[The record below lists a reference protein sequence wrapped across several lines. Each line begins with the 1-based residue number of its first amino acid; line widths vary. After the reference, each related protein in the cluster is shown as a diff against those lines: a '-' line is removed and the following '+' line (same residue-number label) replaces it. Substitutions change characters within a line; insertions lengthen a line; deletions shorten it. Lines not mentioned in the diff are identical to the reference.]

1 MLKCDLFMRIQVNI
15 PKKLYLIGSSMHGTG
30 ESYPYPFLANQF
42 TAFDLDGDEF
52 VTKEE
57 IRQGLFSIVY
67 RTVSSS
73 NLKQ

>member
-1 MLKCDLFMRIQVNI
+1 MRFVYEDSGKYPNKILPNS
-15 PKKLYLIGSSMHGTG
+15 YCSMHGTG
-30 ESYPYPFLANQF
+30 ESYPYHFLANQF